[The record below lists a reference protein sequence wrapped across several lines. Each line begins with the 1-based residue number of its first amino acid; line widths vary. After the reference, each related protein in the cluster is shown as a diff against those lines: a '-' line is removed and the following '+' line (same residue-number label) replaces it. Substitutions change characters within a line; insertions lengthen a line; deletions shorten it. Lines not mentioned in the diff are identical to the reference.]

1 MTPKSLEEDE
11 EAEFGY
17 ASSSYYR
24 ALEQKIAT
32 LRNERKVLIRQ
43 RNDYQK
49 KMNEAKTELNR
60 LRKPPLLVGTL
71 VEIVDDDQAI
81 VKSSTGPTF
90 IVQIASDVDRTA
102 LIPGTQV
109 ALNQR
114 TFSLVEIMAANYDP
128 LVRGMEIEER
138 PDVDYSDIGGLDEQ
152 VRELSEAIELSLLH
166 PELFDKVGIESPKG
180 VLLHGPPGS
189 GKTLMARAVAHR
201 TNASFISVIGSQLV
215 QKYIGEGARL
225 VRELFD
231 YANKREPAI
240 VFIDELDAI
249 GSKRLDIATSGD
261 REVQRTF
268 MQLLSELDGFAKR
281 GNTKVIGATNRIDIL
296 DPALLRPGRFDR
308 LIEVPIPD
316 EKGRAEIFKIHSRK
330 MNLIGDIDFTR
341 LAKLAGECTGADIK
355 AITVEAGMMA
365 IREMRSEV
373 GIEDLVVAVKRVKAK
388 KSEDGDKFSYM

>member
-1 MTPKSLEEDE
+1 MPPKTLEEDE
-11 EAEFGY
+11 DTEFI
-17 ASSSYYR
+17 SNSYYR

-43 RNDYQK
+43 RNEYQK
-49 KMNEAKTELNR
+49 KMNEAKNELNR

-71 VEIVDDDQAI
+71 VEIVNEDQAI
-81 VKSSTGPTF
+81 IKSSTGPTF
-90 IVQIASDVDRTA
+90 IVQITRDVNRGK
-102 LIPGTQV
+102 LLPGTQV

-114 TFSLVEIMAANYDP
+114 TFSLVKTLSTNYDP
-128 LVRGMEIEER
+128 LVRGMEIEEK
-138 PDVDYSDIGGLDEQ
+138 PEVDYTDIGGLDEQ
-152 VRELSEAIELSLLH
+152 ILALSEAIELSLLH
-166 PELFDKVGIESPKG
+166 PELFEKVGIESPGG
-180 VLLHGPPGS
+180 VLLHGAPGS

-201 TNASFISVIGSQLV
+201 TNATFISVIGSQLV

-231 YANKREPAI
+231 YARKREPAI

-281 GNTKVIGATNRIDIL
+281 GNIKVIGATNRIDIL

-308 LIEVPIPD
+308 IIEVPLPD
-316 EKGRAEIFKIHSRK
+316 DKGREEIFKIHTRK
-330 MNLIGDIDFTR
+330 MNL
-341 LAKLAGECTGADIK
+341 AGEIDTEKLGKLTKTCTGADIK
-355 AITVEAGMMA
+355 AITVEAGMIA
-365 IREMRSEV
+365 IREKRTQV
-373 GIEDLVVAVKRVKAK
+373 TAEDLVLAIKRVKIK
-388 KSEDGDKFSYM
+388 KKDDNGRISYT